1 MFNINFFF
9 NLLNFS
15 GMGSGVFEDIMSILD
30 SLFRK
35 RFGYE
40 VLSFSLQVYLLSQE
54 CIDKLD
60 IFFVDD
66 LFKYELVCIVAMEYL
81 KSKVT
86 VFI

>member
-1 MFNINFFF
+1 
-9 NLLNFS
+9 
-15 GMGSGVFEDIMSILD
+15 MGSGIFEDIMSILD

-40 VLSFSLQVYLLSQE
+40 VLSFLLQVYLLSQE

-66 LFKYELVCIVAMEYL
+66 LFKYELVCIVVMEYL
-81 KSKVT
+81 KSKVM